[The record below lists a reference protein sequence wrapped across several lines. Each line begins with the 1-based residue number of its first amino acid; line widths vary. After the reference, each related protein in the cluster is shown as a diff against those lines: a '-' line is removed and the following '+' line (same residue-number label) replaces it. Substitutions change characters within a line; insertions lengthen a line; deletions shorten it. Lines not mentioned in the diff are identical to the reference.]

1 MVGRRGNGEGSISR
15 RKDGR
20 WEAKYTA
27 HTADG
32 PKRRALYG
40 KTRKEAAD
48 KLAKA
53 LADRASGYTFDTE
66 NMTVGEYLDRWLK
79 DTDQGSV
86 RTSTYERHEQIIR
99 LHIKPALGRV
109 KLSKLAPA
117 HVQGLYRDKLDS
129 GLSPATVQKIHAV
142 LHKALAQALKWNMI
156 ARNAADVVKAP
167 RPAPEEMHPLSPDE
181 ARKLIEAVRGD
192 KLEALY
198 ILAVHTGMRQGELLA
213 LKWEDVDLNEGVIRI
228 RRTLV
233 RSGGRISLG
242 EPKTKGSRRTVY
254 LTGAAVEALQAH
266 LEQQLED
273 IERLGDLYR
282 DHGLVFTSGVGTLIN
297 PSNMRRRSFK
307 PLLQRVGLPQ
317 IRFHDLRHTCATL
330 LLSRNVHP
338 KYVQELLGHATVAIT
353 LDTYSHVIPGMGT
366 IPHVSWKTYSPRAA
380 STVVKKGW
388 DKTQSFLISLRSTCK
403 SPYFQSGAEGIRTP
417 DLRRAKAARCFAA
430 SFRSMQNR
438 CKQLYFRDDA
448 FLCIS
453 GVLLGLLHGCCTRP
467 EGC

>member
-1 MVGRRGNGEGSISR
+1 MSMGRRGNGEGSISR

-66 NMTVGEYLDRWLK
+66 NMSVGEYLDRWLN
-79 DTDQGSV
+79 DSDRGSV
-86 RTSTYERHEQIIR
+86 RPSTYERHEQIVR
-99 LHIKPALGRV
+99 LHLKPALGRV
-109 KLSKLAPA
+109 KLSKLTPA

-129 GLSPATVQKIHAV
+129 GLSPATVQKIHTV

-156 ARNAADVVKAP
+156 ARNAADAVKAP
-167 RPAPEEMHPLSPDE
+167 RPAPEEMHPLSPNE

-192 KLEALY
+192 TLEALY
-198 ILAVHTGMRQGELLA
+198 VLAVHTGMRQGELLA
-213 LKWEDVDLNEGVIRI
+213 LKWEDVDLNEEVIRI

-254 LTGAAVEALQAH
+254 LTGAAVEALKTH

-297 PSNMRRRSFK
+297 PTNLRRRSFA
-307 PLLQRVGLPQ
+307 PLLQRAGLPQ
-317 IRFHDLRHTCATL
+317 IRFHDLRHTCATS

-353 LDTYSHVIPGMGT
+353 LDTYSHMIPGMGNHT
-366 IPHVSWKTYSPRAA
+366 ARAMEDVF
-380 STVVKKGW
+380 S
-388 DKTQSFLISLRSTCK
+388 
-403 SPYFQSGAEGIRTP
+403 
-417 DLRRAKAARCFAA
+417 
-430 SFRSMQNR
+430 
-438 CKQLYFRDDA
+438 
-448 FLCIS
+448 
-453 GVLLGLLHGCCTRP
+453 
-467 EGC
+467 

>member
-1 MVGRRGNGEGSISR
+1 MGRRGNGEGSISR

-48 KLAKA
+48 KLAKV
-53 LADRASGYTFDTE
+53 LADRASGYSFDTE
-66 NMTVGEYLDRWLK
+66 NMTLGQYLDRWLK
-79 DTDQGSV
+79 DSDKGSV
-86 RTSTYERHEQIIR
+86 RTSTYERHEQIVR
-99 LHIKPALGRV
+99 LHLKPALGRV
-109 KLSKLAPA
+109 KLSKLTPA

-142 LHKALAQALKWNMI
+142 LHKALVQALRWNMI
-156 ARNAADVVKAP
+156 PRNATDAVTAP
-167 RPAPEEMHPLSPDE
+167 RPAPEEMHPLSPVE
-181 ARKLIEAVRGD
+181 ARKFIEAVHGD

-198 ILAVHTGMRQGELLA
+198 VLAVHTGMRQGELLA
-213 LKWEDVDLNEGVIRI
+213 LKWEDVDLNAGVIHI
-228 RRTLV
+228 RHTLT

-242 EPKTKGSRRTVY
+242 EPKTKGSRRPVH
-254 LTGAAVEALQAH
+254 LTGAAVQALRSH
-266 LEQQLED
+266 LERQLED

-282 DHGLVFTSGVGTLIN
+282 DHGLVFTSQVGTLIN
-297 PSNMRRRSFK
+297 PSNLRRRSFE
-307 PLLQRVGLPQ
+307 PLLQRAGLPR

-366 IPHVSWKTYSPRAA
+366 HTARAMEDVF
-380 STVVKKGW
+380 S
-388 DKTQSFLISLRSTCK
+388 
-403 SPYFQSGAEGIRTP
+403 
-417 DLRRAKAARCFAA
+417 
-430 SFRSMQNR
+430 
-438 CKQLYFRDDA
+438 
-448 FLCIS
+448 
-453 GVLLGLLHGCCTRP
+453 
-467 EGC
+467 